1 MDNNRSG
8 GSTAGAIG
16 GIIMGIGAL
25 VALFGSLFGNKNND
39 QPQYE
44 IPREGP
50 TVTDYTPQMPQQ
62 QPVVMR
68 PNIPTPAY
76 VPSYLSSYPWG
87 YNAYVS
93 AIANTP
99 IQTPNMGYQYYPYQD
114 MSCGYYYASPRV
126 IEYNTDYGR
135 TLNYNSPKPY
145 LPGAPP
151 GNMQPQFAYNIGGSG
166 PPPIQQPNI
175 QQQPVQ
181 QPIQS
186 CEYDFTKQKD
196 AYQRVLPNGCVSAFN
211 IPACYDNNGNWKGW
225 A

>member
-68 PNIPTPAY
+68 PNIPAPAY

-87 YNAYVS
+87 YNAYV
-93 AIANTP
+93 
-99 IQTPNMGYQYYPYQD
+99 
-114 MSCGYYYASPRV
+114 
-126 IEYNTDYGR
+126 
-135 TLNYNSPKPY
+135 
-145 LPGAPP
+145 
-151 GNMQPQFAYNIGGSG
+151 
-166 PPPIQQPNI
+166 
-175 QQQPVQ
+175 
-181 QPIQS
+181 
-186 CEYDFTKQKD
+186 
-196 AYQRVLPNGCVSAFN
+196 
-211 IPACYDNNGNWKGW
+211 
-225 A
+225 